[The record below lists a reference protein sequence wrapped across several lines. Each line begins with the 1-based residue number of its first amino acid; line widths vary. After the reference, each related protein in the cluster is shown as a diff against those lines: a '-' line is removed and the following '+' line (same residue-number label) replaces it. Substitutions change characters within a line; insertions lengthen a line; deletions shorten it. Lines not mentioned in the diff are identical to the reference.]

1 MKQTRAEHLK
11 ANINRLQEDRNPV
24 RAVIRYIGGHK

>member
-24 RAVIRYIGGHK
+24 RIGYRGVIPP